1 MTDSNMQG
9 SESTAGT
16 FHPVIIRRDDGFCVH
31 LAELNISGEGKT
43 VEEAYRAFADNLA
56 VFEQRRKKYGLP
68 TAEPRYTPM
77 RKPALW
83 RELLVFFTKTAV
95 AAAAVVVVV
104 VLLLPN
110 LGAAVRHQASAML
123 PATLKDPLYWM
134 VQFPTK
140 VNGRLDR
147 MEPAD
152 AAQMNKEWSKLIERS
167 TPVLRALK
175 CPN

>member
-1 MTDSNMQG
+1 MQYSKPAPMSG
-9 SESTAGT
+9 YSPAIIAGAN
-16 FHPVIIRRDDGFCVH
+16 GFCVH
-31 LAELNISGEGKT
+31 LAELNISGEGTT
-43 VEEAYRAFADNLA
+43 VGEAYRRFTENLA
-56 VFEQRRKKYGLP
+56 AYEQRSKVYGVAAVGS
-68 TAEPRYTPM
+68 TYTPM
-77 RKPALW
+77 RKLVLW
-83 RELLVFFTKTAV
+83 QELSLFFTKTALAATAVIVV
-95 AAAAVVVVV
+95 A

-110 LGAAVRHQASAML
+110 IGAAVRYQASAMV

-140 VNGRLDR
+140 VNRRLDR

-152 AAQMNKEWSKLIERS
+152 AAQMNSEWNKLIDRS